1 MDNKPR
7 YIKSTTAGKA
17 KLPVIPKR
25 SLHFILHYLLLQQQW
40 RSKLPSYASYTLKAN
55 PYRTYQYYKHFRAV
69 SRIKDTALCLLKT
82 KYTIKPKN
90 PICGRVQ
97 INKQPRIAGHNQ

>member
-7 YIKSTTAGKA
+7 YIKSKTGGKA

-25 SLHFILHYLLLQQQW
+25 SFHFILHYLLLQQQW
-40 RSKLPSYASYTLKAN
+40 RSKLPSYQSHTLKAN
-55 PYRTYQYYKHFRAV
+55 PYRIYQYYKHFRAV

-82 KYTIKPKN
+82 KYAIKPKN
-90 PICGRVQ
+90 PV
-97 INKQPRIAGHNQ
+97 